1 MRLPVCVFDLES
13 DMLCP
18 NCQERLDIGEI
29 ADFDIEFSKWI
40 LERAKDYPGIDSIVI
55 KRAIKT
61 ADRLILIVK
70 KRTRDVLLS
79 TEGLV
84 NEINEIYGSVMVF
97 EAPIKLRNIIRTI
110 IHPAIEVGVNSLF
123 LPTGVKES
131 IVMLRPDDRERISH
145 TKEQLRNIVSSVVG
159 ESVLFQYQDEDTEQ
173 EENEPDEFDERMMEF
188 GKRRR

>member
-84 NEINEIYGSVMVF
+84 NEINEIYGSMMVF